1 MCFRYC
7 VNKATHGHEK
17 EFNKYVLTAKAED
30 MLMDGNPCEGEAGS
44 AFVTQRHFT
53 QKNMETKKKYVQ
65 LGKQIVFTPPS
76 KCCSGRFLFREF
88 ILACPFLL
96 QMLIH

>member
-65 LGKQIVFTPPS
+65 LGKQIVFTPSS
-76 KCCSGRFLFREF
+76 KARGVSS
-88 ILACPFLL
+88 
-96 QMLIH
+96 